1 MLYSFHY
8 NTFIFWK
15 EIIALLTSKQ
25 WMILDNSLKSF
36 EKKRKK
42 RKKTVIGVSY
52 KMAAKMG
59 NYPISFWHSHFFSY
73 ILFFPLFY
81 LLLLPPHFKKSSVW
95 DIFREIFLFG
105 VSWITFNQIISLEI
119 EIHRRGKKERNT
131 LSLSCKIVSFCTRET
146 FLDLPILTNTL
157 ETKTK

>member
-8 NTFIFWK
+8 NTFIFWQ

-42 RKKTVIGVSY
+42 GKKTVIGVSY

-73 ILFFPLFY
+73 ILFSRSFTFYYFPDTS
-81 LLLLPPHFKKSSVW
+81 KSHLS
-95 DIFREIFLFG
+95 EIFSEKYFFSVYPESLSIKLFLLKSRSIKG
-105 VSWITFNQIISLEI
+105 
-119 EIHRRGKKERNT
+119 GKKKEIRCHFRVK
-131 LSLSCKIVSFCTRET
+131 LFHFVRE
-146 FLDLPILTNTL
+146 
-157 ETKTK
+157 KHS